1 MKSHEIGNMD
11 RETLDKG
18 LILRDKID
26 DCKGLHQALCYA
38 DTVNMSVFSADDN
51 IWHTYPV
58 PKELIP
64 EILSDIESCLSDLQ
78 KSFREL

>member
-1 MKSHEIGNMD
+1 MIAKAFIMH
-11 RETLDKG
+11 
-18 LILRDKID
+18 
-26 DCKGLHQALCYA
+26 YA
-38 DTVNMSVFSADDN
+38 MQRMLTYLYSA
-51 IWHTYPV
+51 